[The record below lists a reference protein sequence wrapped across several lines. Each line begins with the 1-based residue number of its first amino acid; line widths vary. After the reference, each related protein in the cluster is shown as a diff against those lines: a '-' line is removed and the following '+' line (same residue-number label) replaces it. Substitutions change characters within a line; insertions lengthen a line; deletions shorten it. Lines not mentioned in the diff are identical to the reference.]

1 MLWRPL
7 DMNNSVLEF
16 KNVWKTYTMGDELIN
31 ALAGLNMALE
41 EGSFT
46 AVMGPSGSG
55 KSTFLHVAG
64 ILDMPSSGI
73 IKINGKETKK
83 LSVKEQAR
91 LRRNEIGF
99 IFQRFNLMSQL
110 TVLENVMLPM
120 IKEDTKKAID
130 LLNRMGL
137 GPKANKRPGQLSG
150 GEQQRVAIARALIN
164 DPSIILADEPT
175 GELDTKN
182 ADSIM
187 QILRDLNQKDGVSIV
202 IVTHNQASA
211 DFADEILHMSDGNFV
226 SASK

>member
-1 MLWRPL
+1 
-7 DMNNSVLEF
+7 MNNAVLEF

-41 EGSFT
+41 KGSFT

-64 ILDMPSSGI
+64 ILDMPSSGV
-73 IKINGKETKK
+73 IKINGKEAKK

-110 TVLENVMLPM
+110 TVLENIMLPM

-137 GPKANKRPGQLSG
+137 GSKSNKYPGQLSG

-187 QILRDLNQKDGVSIV
+187 QVLKDLNQNDGVSIV
-202 IVTHNQASA
+202 VVTHNQASA

-226 SASK
+226 NNSK